1 MFFRLLSPTVATLEL
16 ICTTFEERAIR
27 IIQTLLL
34 GLFVERFQGGKQLIE
49 LLGGKAGE
57 VVEVLGLAAEFLNS
71 MHSSRS
77 LPLPPQL
84 RNGFNEEKAQPKADH
99 RQATPNGRKSRLGC
113 FDTRGRQKAWCERS
127 DSPPLEKLLRWDDK

>member
-16 ICTTFEERAIR
+16 ICTTFEERSIR

-57 VVEVLGLAAEFLNS
+57 VVEVLGLAAEFLNGK
-71 MHSSRS
+71 HSSRS

-84 RNGFNEEKAQPKADH
+84 RNGFISHSFYLSVDFIC
-99 RQATPNGRKSRLGC
+99 TCYSSRC
-113 FDTRGRQKAWCERS
+113 DVVHT
-127 DSPPLEKLLRWDDK
+127 